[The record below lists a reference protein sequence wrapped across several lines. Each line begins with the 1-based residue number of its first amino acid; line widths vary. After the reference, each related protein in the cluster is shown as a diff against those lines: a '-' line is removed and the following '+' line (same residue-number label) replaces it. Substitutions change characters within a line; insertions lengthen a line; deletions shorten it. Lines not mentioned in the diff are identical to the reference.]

1 MKRFRDGTPDV
12 FDVTKTGMIGYWQH
26 ILEGYDLDYYK
37 NKKNLVGKIEYM
49 TPRQYYNECVP
60 ILREMNDNPNI
71 TSSSLVRSR
80 NYDPSYIKKL
90 EEVITVKHK
99 KFPICVLDKSLHP
112 GQEGLHRMLAVANLY
127 GWDTYEFPVL
137 VIENYIKIEPKK
149 VLANIV
155 NKAKM
160 KTFKNWHEL
169 QKYLVEELNDSI
181 FYHDY
186 SVKYDYEPDGIV
198 TVYGN
203 YEDKDYILEED
214 INQFTFTG
222 DIINI

>member
-1 MKRFRDGTPDV
+1 MRRFRDGTPDV
-12 FDVTKTGMIGYWQH
+12 FDITKTGMIGYWQH

-37 NKKNLVGKIEYM
+37 NKKNLIGKIEYM
-49 TPRQYYNECVP
+49 TPRQYYKECVS
-60 ILREMNDNPNI
+60 ILSKRHDNPNI
-71 TSSSLVRSR
+71 TSANLVRSR
-80 NYDPSYIKKL
+80 NHDPNYIKKL
-90 EEVITVKHK
+90 EAVITVKHE
-99 KFPICVLDKSLHP
+99 KFPICVLDKSNHP

-137 VIENYIKIEPKK
+137 VIENYVNIEPKK
-149 VLANIV
+149 VLTDIV

-169 QKYLVEELNDSI
+169 WKYLVEELDDSI

-186 SVKYDYEPDGIV
+186 SAKYDYEPDGII